1 MTNVVEPNMLAIDRA
16 SIREA
21 TVPGAATKNA
31 LALILAGGRGSR
43 LEQLTDWRAKPAVP
57 FGGEI
62 RVIDFAP
69 FDCGNPGIRR
79 LGGGTPGKGPGP
91 VPPPPTRR
99 GFFRRPVR
107 GVRR

>member
-43 LEQLTDWRAKPAVP
+43 LEQLTDWRAKPAGP
-57 FGGEI
+57 FGGKI
-62 RVIDFAP
+62 KVIDFALSN
-69 FDCGNPGIRR
+69 FVNSWIRPIGVWPPDQAPR
-79 LGGGTPGKGPGP
+79 P
-91 VPPPPTRR
+91 VPPRPP
-99 GFFRRPVR
+99 GWSLLRRPVHQ
-107 GVRR
+107 VRQ